1 MHPFQM
7 AIAGAYYPNYFVHV
21 EINEELAS
29 KELSGFNP
37 RTTVMVY
44 PLIDYFKLTK
54 VFWFQNPSGAWML
67 MWYCYLLCD
76 KCGFYNTACVIFR

>member
-1 MHPFQM
+1 M

-21 EINEELAS
+21 EINDELAS

-44 PLIDYFKLTK
+44 PLIIIILSWLE
-54 VFWFQNPSGAWML
+54 VFWFEKTIKTHVGLGCSYGIA
-67 MWYCYLLCD
+67 
-76 KCGFYNTACVIFR
+76 TSCVILVWIL